1 MKVIVTGGLGFIGSH
16 TVVEL
21 WNSGFEPVI
30 VDNLSNSN
38 ESVLSQLNEL
48 TGKQTTCYKIDCTEV
63 DMLREIIREEKPEGI
78 IHFAAHKA
86 VGESVKEPLKY
97 YGNNVNSTLVL
108 INLMREIG
116 IKNLIFSSS
125 CTVYG
130 EPDSIPV
137 TEQNRRKKAT
147 SPYGNTK
154 AICEDIIE
162 NSVHAY
168 QCLRATSLRYFNPI
182 GAHPSGLIGELPLG
196 VPNNLVPY
204 ITQTAVGKRPKLTV
218 FGNDYDTADGTCVR
232 DFIHVVD
239 LAQAHVAALNFLI
252 SSKSESL
259 YEVFNIGTG
268 SGNSVLELI
277 QCFEEVN
284 SVKLNYEFG
293 SRREGDI
300 EKIYGCADKARAIL
314 GWKSNKTLQE
324 ALADAYRW
332 ERRLLESN

>member
-38 ESVLSQLNEL
+38 VNVLSQLNEL
-48 TGKQTTCYKIDCTEV
+48 TGKQTTFYKIDCTDV
-63 DMLREIIREEKPEGI
+63 DMLREILKEEKPEGI

-97 YGNNVNSTLVL
+97 YDNNVNSTLVL
-108 INLMREIG
+108 INLMRETG

-130 EPDSIPV
+130 EPDTIPV
-137 TEQNRRKKAT
+137 TEKNRRKKAT

-154 AICEDIIE
+154 TICEDIID
-162 NSVHAY
+162 NSVNAY

-218 FGNDYDTADGTCVR
+218 FGNDYATADGTCVR

-252 SSKSESL
+252 SSEKKFL
-259 YEVFNIGTG
+259 YDVFNIGTG

-284 SVKLNYEFG
+284 NVKLNYEFG

-300 EKIYGCADKARAIL
+300 EKIYGSADKARAIL
-314 GWKSNKTLQE
+314 GWQANKTLQE
-324 ALADAYRW
+324 ALVDAYRW
-332 ERRLLESN
+332 ERRLLKSK